1 MIPYGPSYSY
11 RKPED
16 GPATLVLYVSN
27 MEPAEQTLTGRVA
40 ELTAEV
46 LLWASRQRAEPI
58 AEPDPLAESQAALE
72 SELDRLDTDIRLAL
86 EAIREVKEM
95 LHDED
100 A

>member
-40 ELTAEV
+40 ELTADV
-46 LLWASRQRAEPI
+46 LSWASFQRAAPEP
-58 AEPDPLAESQAALE
+58 EPDPLAESQADLE
-72 SELDRLDTDIRLAL
+72 NELDRLDNALMLAR
-86 EAIREVKEM
+86 EAIRDLKEM
-95 LHDED
+95 LP
-100 A
+100 